1 MKLHEL
7 ASVVRS
13 KNAGPFL
20 VTVDIFFADRG
31 AFDRVRSSGLLEPE
45 SVASL
50 YGRDVTDVYGVF
62 WEPDALGAKVTLRKR
77 PSVNDLLCS
86 DLFGSHQHVPIAY
99 AEIP

>member
-31 AFDRVRSSGLLEPE
+31 AFDRVRDSGLLEPE

-50 YGRDVTDVYGVF
+50 YGRDVADVRGVF
-62 WEPDALGAKVTLRKR
+62 WEPDSLGAKVTLRKP
-77 PSVNDLLCS
+77 PSVNDLFCS
-86 DLFGSHQHVPIAY
+86 DLFGSHQHIPIAY
-99 AEIP
+99 AELP